1 MECQKKP
8 QCHVSTKVE
17 CKALANT
24 TGELMRI
31 EGLLNELDV
40 KLKENPCM
48 WCFSAVFH
56 ARTKHIEIDYHF
68 VMEGGLPTTV

>member
-48 WCFSAVFH
+48 WCDNLDATYLSTIFPSH
-56 ARTKHIEIDYHF
+56 KTHRD
-68 VMEGGLPTTV
+68 